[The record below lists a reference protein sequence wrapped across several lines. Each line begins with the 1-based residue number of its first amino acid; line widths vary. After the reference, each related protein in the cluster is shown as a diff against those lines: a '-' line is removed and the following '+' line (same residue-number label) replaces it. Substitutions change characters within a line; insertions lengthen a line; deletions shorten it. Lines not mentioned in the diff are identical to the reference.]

1 MAWLAV
7 LERWA
12 QECSVQV
19 GLEQGVRVCQV
30 RVRQQQVVP
39 VLAHCCRLH
48 HRQPVRRPCLRRVR
62 NRQSG
67 GSEGLARHLRNLY
80 IDTRKE

>member
-7 LERWA
+7 LVCWGLERWA

-19 GLEQGVRVCQV
+19 GLEQGV